1 MLLLLMLSALVKTR
15 LNSITRRGNNK
26 PLLFGQKVPV
36 IDNRVCLPHVPL
48 RARVGRYADTVVV
61 WSLPFVKTTTTNI
74 NTPTPSTCAYPHAS
88 LVKTRLKTIPLFYF
102 NLDWNVNIANSA
114 ERTMR
119 EHTISNLLS
128 STTTPSACWA
138 SLMLNCCILRVY
150 GRISCC
156 ISVISSPLQVY
167 RRRAADVNPS
177 LIVQW
182 SKSCSKKGWNFDI
195 KRVDQ
200 GKINTEKITIRTKG

>member
-1 MLLLLMLSALVKTR
+1 MLNPRPASSTSKAVSWHAVLL
-15 LNSITRRGNNK
+15 
-26 PLLFGQKVPV
+26 
-36 IDNRVCLPHVPL
+36 
-48 RARVGRYADTVVV
+48 
-61 WSLPFVKTTTTNI
+61 WSLPFVKTRTTKI
-74 NTPTPSTCAYPHAS
+74 NAPTPSTCAYPLAS
-88 LVKTRLKTIPLFYF
+88 LVKTSFKAGLLFYF

-114 ERTMR
+114 KRTMR

-128 STTTPSACWA
+128 STTTPSVCWP
-138 SLMLNCCILRVY
+138 SLMLNCCMLRVY

-177 LIVQW
+177 LTVQW

-200 GKINTEKITIRTKG
+200 GKINTLRRLR